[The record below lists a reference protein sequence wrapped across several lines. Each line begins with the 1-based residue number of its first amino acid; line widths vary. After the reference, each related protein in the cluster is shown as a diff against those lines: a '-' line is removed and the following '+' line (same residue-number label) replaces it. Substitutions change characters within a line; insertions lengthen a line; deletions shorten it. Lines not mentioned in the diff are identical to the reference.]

1 MQMFNLRKGQQAG
14 AMERGAE
21 APHSKV
27 RSLRSRRFEGSR
39 EEKHHQV
46 RFVRMTTK
54 TMTRI
59 SSAFLCG
66 VLLISHSALA
76 QTPALKVTAETG
88 NWWEPAAATIPVFL
102 RDRPGKDA
110 VFPFVP
116 VSAASKRLDE
126 MRAAGIS
133 AIEVYAPAEGGN
145 SFLGL
150 DTINRYRVEP
160 KVGTMD
166 DFKQLVRL
174 AHSKGIRIINIDNL
188 GYSSVEA
195 VDFLKASDDVKAGKD
210 TREARFYLWSD
221 APDAPPL
228 GTAAQDKYFMVRPIH
243 LPGNGPGGLYDSK
256 KHEFWQYS
264 ERAGKYYWTKWGGV
278 DLAGKAVRLPQ
289 YNWGS
294 REFQEEVEKMVRFW
308 MDTGIDGMMI
318 DAVNWYVG
326 CDWRLNRRVMTGVI
340 ASYGSKYSQPEGAG
354 GFQED
359 PVPWITEGGW
369 TCVQDYGLGIF
380 WVKGSNVVTKAIE
393 SGDPSALERALHD
406 YHDRVV
412 EVGGTLYF
420 SPPKFEDA
428 RKSHLAMALVA
439 AVGDLVSLSGVI
451 DGKWSPIFPDAE
463 ESRILKWKAAHP
475 AMHNLS
481 RRQALPTAAPDKH
494 YAFLRVA
501 RDSSERLI
509 AILNFQPEEQT
520 VEVDLSGVDF
530 DGMTDLENGTRI
542 DPQAQWKIQVQAYGY
557 RFFQLADR
565 KRESVR
571 MPVKPGASN

>member
-1 MQMFNLRKGQQAG
+1 L
-14 AMERGAE
+14 
-21 APHSKV
+21 
-27 RSLRSRRFEGSR
+27 
-39 EEKHHQV
+39 
-46 RFVRMTTK
+46 
-54 TMTRI
+54 TRI
-59 SSAFLCG
+59 LGAFLG
-66 VLLISHSALA
+66 ALLVVSHPAFA
-76 QTPALKVTAETG
+76 QTRAIKETGTSG
-88 NWWEPAAATIPVFL
+88 NWWESAAATIPVFL

-110 VFPFVP
+110 VFPLVP
-116 VSAASKRLDE
+116 AAAASKRLDE

-174 AHSKGIRIINIDNL
+174 VHAKGMRIINIDNF

-195 VDFLKASDDVKAGKD
+195 VDFLKACEDVKAGKD

-221 APDAPPL
+221 TPDAPPP
-228 GTAAQDKYFMVRPIH
+228 GPAGQDKYFMVRPAH
-243 LPGNGPGGLYDSK
+243 LAGYDTK

-294 REFQEEVEKMVRFW
+294 REFQEEVEKMIRFW

-326 CDWRLNRRVMTGVI
+326 CDWRLNRRHMTGVI
-340 ASYGSKYSQPEGAG
+340 AGYGSKYSQPEGAG
-354 GFQED
+354 GFHED

-393 SGDPSALERALHD
+393 SSDPSPLERALRD

-412 EVGGTLYF
+412 EVGGTLF
-420 SPPKFEDA
+420 FNPPKFEDA

-463 ESRILKWKAAHP
+463 EGRILKWKAAHP

-481 RRQALPTAAPDKH
+481 RRQALPAAAPDKH
-494 YAFLRVA
+494 YAFLRVS
-501 RDSSERLI
+501 RDGSERLI
-509 AILNFQPEEQT
+509 AVMNFQSEAQS
-520 VEVDLSGVDF
+520 VEVDLSGLDF
-530 DGMTDLENGTRI
+530 DGMTDLESNTRI
-542 DPQAQWKIQVQAYGY
+542 DPQVQWKIQLPAYGY

-565 KRESVR
+565 KRG
-571 MPVKPGASN
+571 PVGRFAEVVPGK